1 LNNGADVLLTV
12 LGCSGS
18 IPGPGAAASGYL
30 VEADGFTLALEFG
43 NGVLARF
50 QEERPLF
57 SMGALVL
64 SHLHPDHCIDVSSLY
79 VARKYH
85 PVPPSEPLPV
95 YAPAEAPSRFVAAY
109 APNAAER
116 SSLDFTGIFSF
127 RELGSRVRIG
137 PFTVDSAVVAHPCET
152 YGFRISWGG
161 VSLAYTGDSGPCP
174 ALDELADGVD
184 VLLSEAS
191 WTHAPDRLPGLHLS
205 GREAGELAAR
215 AGVGRLL
222 ITHVPPWTSR
232 EDVLKEAQSAFDG
245 PCELVVEGG
254 RYEVGERA

>member
-1 LNNGADVLLTV
+1 MLLTV

-30 VEADGFTLALEFG
+30 LEAGGFTLALEFG
-43 NGVLARF
+43 NGVLSRF

-57 SMGALVL
+57 SMDALVL

-85 PVPPSEPLPV
+85 PSPPSEVLPV
-95 YAPAEAPSRFVAAY
+95 FAPAEAHSRFVAGY
-109 APNAAER
+109 APDAAER
-116 SSLDFTGIFSF
+116 ASLDFGDVFAF
-127 RELGSRVRIG
+127 HPLADGAAVRIG
-137 PFTVDSAVVAHPCET
+137 PFTVEPALVAHPCEA
-152 YGFRISWGG
+152 YGFRISCGG
-161 VSLAYTGDSGPCP
+161 VSLAYTGDSGPCE
-174 ALDELADGVD
+174 ALETVSAGVD

-191 WTHAPDRLPGLHLS
+191 WTHAPERQPDLHLS
-205 GREAGELAAR
+205 GRQAGELAAR
-215 AGVGRLL
+215 AGAGRLL

-232 EDVLKEAQSAFDG
+232 EAVLKEAQSAFDG

-254 RYEVGERA
+254 RYEVGEQA

>member
-1 LNNGADVLLTV
+1 VLLTV

-30 VEADGFTLALEFG
+30 LEAGGFTLALEFG
-43 NGVLARF
+43 NGVLSRF

-57 SMGALVL
+57 SMDALVL

-85 PVPPSEPLPV
+85 PSPPAAALPV

-109 APNAAER
+109 APNEAER
-116 SSLDFTGIFSF
+116 SSLDFSDVFAFHG
-127 RELGSRVRIG
+127 LGSTVRIG
-137 PFTVDSAVVAHPCET
+137 PFTVDSEVVAHPCEA
-152 YGFRISWGG
+152 YGFRISCDG
-161 VSLAYTGDSGPCP
+161 VSLAYTGDSGPCD
-174 ALDELADGVD
+174 ALDSLASGVD

-191 WTHAPDRLPGLHLS
+191 WTHAPNRQTGLHMS
-205 GREAGELAAR
+205 GLEAGELAAR
-215 AGVGRLL
+215 AGAGRLL

-232 EDVLKEAQSAFDG
+232 EDVLTEARSAFDG
-245 PCELVVEGG
+245 PCELVVQGG

>member
-1 LNNGADVLLTV
+1 MLLTV

-30 VEADGFTLALEFG
+30 LEAGGCTLVLEFG
-43 NGVLARF
+43 NGVLSRF

-57 SMGALVL
+57 SMDALVL
-64 SHLHPDHCIDVSSLY
+64 SHLHPDHCVDVSSLY

-85 PVPPSEPLPV
+85 PSPPSGPLPV

-116 SSLDFTGIFSF
+116 ASLDFSDVFDF
-127 RELGSRVRIG
+127 RGLGSTVRIG
-137 PFTVDSAVVAHPCET
+137 PFTVDSAVVDHPCEA
-152 YGFRISWGG
+152 YGFRIAAGG
-161 VSLAYTGDSGPCP
+161 VTVAYTGDSGPCA
-174 ALDELADGVD
+174 ALDSLAEGVD

-191 WTHAPDRLPGLHLS
+191 WTHAPDRQTGLHMS
-205 GREAGELAAR
+205 GREAGELATR
-215 AGVGRLL
+215 AGAGRLL

-232 EDVLKEAQSAFDG
+232 EDVLKEAQSVFDG
-245 PCELVVEGG
+245 PCELVVQGG
-254 RYEVGERA
+254 RYELGRTDDPR

>member
-1 LNNGADVLLTV
+1 MLLTV

-30 VEADGFTLALEFG
+30 LEADGFTLVLEFG
-43 NGVLARF
+43 NGVLSRF

-57 SMGALVL
+57 SMDALVL
-64 SHLHPDHCIDVSSLY
+64 SHLHPDHCVDVSSLY

-85 PVPPSEPLPV
+85 PEPPPGPLPV

-109 APNAAER
+109 APNEAER
-116 SSLDFTGIFSF
+116 SSLDFTDVFSF
-127 RELGSRVRIG
+127 HGLGSKVEIG
-137 PFTVDSAVVAHPCET
+137 PFTVDSAVVAHPCEA
-152 YGFRISWGG
+152 YGFRISCGG
-161 VSLAYTGDSGPCP
+161 VTLAYTGDSGPCE
-174 ALDELADGVD
+174 ALDSLADGVD

-191 WTHAPDRLPGLHLS
+191 WTHAPGRQPDLHLS
-205 GREAGELAAR
+205 GREAGELARR

-232 EDVLKEAQSAFDG
+232 DAVLEEARSAFG
-245 PCELVVEGG
+245 GRSELVVQGG
-254 RYEVGERA
+254 RYEVGERT

>member
-1 LNNGADVLLTV
+1 VLLTV

-30 VEADGFTLALEFG
+30 LEADGFTLALEFG
-43 NGVLARF
+43 NGVLSRF

-57 SMGALVL
+57 SMDALVL

-85 PVPPSEPLPV
+85 PSPPDGLLPV
-95 YAPAEAPSRFVAAY
+95 HAPAEAPSRFVAAY
-109 APNAAER
+109 APDAAER
-116 SSLDFTGIFSF
+116 SSLDFSDVFAF
-127 RELGSRVRIG
+127 HALGSTVHIG
-137 PFTVDSAVVAHPCET
+137 PFTVESALVAHPCEA
-152 YGFRISWGG
+152 YGFRISCGD
-161 VSLAYTGDSGPCP
+161 VSLAYTGDSGPCE
-174 ALDELADGVD
+174 ALDTLSSGVD

-191 WTHAPDRLPGLHLS
+191 WTHTPERQPDLHLS
-205 GREAGELAAR
+205 GRQAGELAAR

-232 EDVLKEAQSAFDG
+232 EDVLKEAKSAFDG

-254 RYEVGERA
+254 RYEVGEQA

>member
-1 LNNGADVLLTV
+1 MLLTV

-30 VEADGFTLALEFG
+30 LEAEGFTLALEFG
-43 NGVLARF
+43 NGVLSRF

-57 SMGALVL
+57 SMDALVL
-64 SHLHPDHCIDVSSLY
+64 SHLHPDHCVDVSSLY

-85 PVPPSEPLPV
+85 PVPPASALPV

-116 SSLDFTGIFSF
+116 SSLDFSDVFDFHG
-127 RELGSRVRIG
+127 LGSRVEIG
-137 PFTVDSAVVAHPCET
+137 PFTVDSAVVAHPCEA
-152 YGFRISWGG
+152 YGFRISHGG
-161 VSLAYTGDSGPCP
+161 VTLAYTGDSGPCA
-174 ALDELADGVD
+174 ALDVLAASAD

-191 WTHAPDRLPGLHLS
+191 WTHAPDRQPDLHLS
-205 GREAGELAAR
+205 GREAGELAER

-232 EDVLKEAQSAFDG
+232 EDVLEEARSAFGG
-245 PCELVVEGG
+245 PSELVVQGG
-254 RYEVGERA
+254 RYEVGERT

>member
-1 LNNGADVLLTV
+1 MLLTV

-30 VEADGFTLALEFG
+30 LDADGFTLALEFG
-43 NGVLARF
+43 NGVLSRF

-57 SMGALVL
+57 SMDALVL

-85 PVPPSEPLPV
+85 PSPPAEVLPV

-109 APNAAER
+109 APNELER
-116 SSLDFTGIFSF
+116 SQLDFADVFDF
-127 RELGSRVRIG
+127 HELGSTVRIG
-137 PFTVDSAVVAHPCET
+137 PFTVESALVAHPCEA
-152 YGFRISWGG
+152 YGFRISCGD
-161 VSLAYTGDSGPCP
+161 VTLAYTGDSGPCL
-174 ALDELADGVD
+174 ALDALASGVD

-191 WTHAPDRLPGLHLS
+191 WTHAPDRVEGLHMS
-205 GREAGELAAR
+205 GLEAGELAAR
-215 AGVGRLL
+215 AGAGRLL

-232 EDVLKEAQSAFDG
+232 EDVLREAKSAFGG

-254 RYEVGERA
+254 RYEVGEQA

>member
-1 LNNGADVLLTV
+1 VLLTV

-30 VEADGFTLALEFG
+30 LEADGCTLVLEFG
-43 NGVLARF
+43 NGVLSRF

-57 SMGALVL
+57 SMDALVL
-64 SHLHPDHCIDVSSLY
+64 SHLHPDHCVDVSSLY

-85 PVPPSEPLPV
+85 PLPPSGPLPV

-116 SSLDFTGIFSF
+116 ASLDFSDVFDF
-127 RELGSRVRIG
+127 RGLGATIQIG
-137 PFTVDSAVVAHPCET
+137 PFTVDSAVVDHPCEA
-152 YGFRISWGG
+152 YGFRISAGD
-161 VSLAYTGDSGPCP
+161 VTLAYTGDSGPCA
-174 ALDELADGVD
+174 ALDSLAEGVD

-191 WTHAPDRLPGLHLS
+191 WTHAPDRQTGLHMS
-205 GREAGELAAR
+205 GREAGELATR
-215 AGVGRLL
+215 AGAGRLL

-245 PCELVVEGG
+245 PCELVVQGG
-254 RYEVGERA
+254 RYELGGTDDPR

>member
-1 LNNGADVLLTV
+1 MLLTV

-43 NGVLARF
+43 NGVLSRF
-50 QEERPLF
+50 QEERSLF
-57 SMGALVL
+57 SMDALVL

-85 PVPPSEPLPV
+85 PLPPSGPLPV
-95 YAPAEAPSRFVAAY
+95 YAPAEAHSRFVAAY
-109 APNAAER
+109 APNEAER
-116 SSLDFTGIFSF
+116 SSLDFSDVFSF
-127 RELGSRVRIG
+127 RELGSPVRIG

-152 YGFRISWGG
+152 YGFRISCGG
-161 VSLAYTGDSGPCP
+161 VSLAYTGDSGPCA
-174 ALDELADGVD
+174 ALDSLASGVD

-191 WTHAPDRLPGLHLS
+191 WTHAPDRQPGLHMS
-205 GREAGELAAR
+205 GREAGELASRSGAR
-215 AGVGRLL
+215 RLL

-232 EDVLKEAQSAFDG
+232 DDVLEEAKAAFDG
-245 PCELVVEGG
+245 PCELVVQGG
-254 RYEVGERA
+254 RYEVGEN

>member
-1 LNNGADVLLTV
+1 MLLTV

-30 VEADGFTLALEFG
+30 LEADGFTLALEFG
-43 NGVLARF
+43 NGVLSRF

-57 SMGALVL
+57 SMDALVL

-85 PVPPSEPLPV
+85 PQPPASVLPV
-95 YAPAEAPSRFVAAY
+95 YAPSEAPTRFAAAY
-109 APNAAER
+109 APDAAER
-116 SSLDFTGIFSF
+116 SSLDLSDVFSF
-127 RELGSRVRIG
+127 HGLGSPVRIG
-137 PFTVDSAVVAHPCET
+137 PFTVDSAVVAHPCEA
-152 YGFRISWGG
+152 YGFRISYGG
-161 VSLAYTGDSGPCP
+161 VSLAYTGDSGPCD
-174 ALDELADGVD
+174 ALNTLASGVD

-191 WTHAPDRLPGLHLS
+191 WTHAPDRQPDLHLS

-215 AGVGRLL
+215 AGAGRLL

-232 EDVLKEAQSAFDG
+232 EDVLEEARSVFGG
-245 PCELVVEGG
+245 PCELVVQGG
-254 RYEVGERA
+254 RYEVGEST

>member
-1 LNNGADVLLTV
+1 MLLTV

-30 VEADGFTLALEFG
+30 LEADGFTLVLEFG
-43 NGVLARF
+43 NGVLSRF

-57 SMGALVL
+57 AMDALVL

-85 PVPPSEPLPV
+85 PSPPGSVLPV
-95 YAPAEAPSRFVAAY
+95 YAPAEAHSRFIAAY
-109 APNAAER
+109 APNEEER
-116 SSLDFTGIFSF
+116 SSLDFTDVFAF
-127 RELGSRVRIG
+127 HPLGSPVRIG
-137 PFTVDSAVVAHPCET
+137 PFTVDSALVDHPCEA
-152 YGFRISWGG
+152 YGFRISCGG

-174 ALDELADGVD
+174 ALDSLADGVD

-191 WTHAPDRLPGLHLS
+191 WTHAPGRQTGLHMS

-215 AGVGRLL
+215 AGVRRLL

-232 EDVLKEAQSAFDG
+232 EAVLKEAQAVFEG
-245 PCELVVEGG
+245 PSELVVEGG
-254 RYEVGERA
+254 RYEVGESA

>member
-1 LNNGADVLLTV
+1 MLLTV

-30 VEADGFTLALEFG
+30 VEADGFTLVLEFG
-43 NGVLARF
+43 NGVLSRF

-57 SMGALVL
+57 SMDALVL
-64 SHLHPDHCIDVSSLY
+64 SHLHPDHCVDVSSLY

-85 PVPPSEPLPV
+85 PVPPLERLPV
-95 YAPAEAPSRFVAAY
+95 YAPAEAPSRFIAAY

-116 SSLDFTGIFSF
+116 SSLDFTDVFTFHG
-127 RELGSRVRIG
+127 LGSRVQIG
-137 PFTVDSAVVAHPCET
+137 PFTVDSALVAHPCEA
-152 YGFRISWGG
+152 YGFRISCGD
-161 VSLAYTGDSGPCP
+161 VSLAYTGDSGVCA
-174 ALDELADGVD
+174 ALDSLADGVD

-191 WTHAPDRLPGLHLS
+191 WTHAPDCVADLHLS

-215 AGVGRLL
+215 AGAGRLL
-222 ITHVPPWTSR
+222 ITHVPPWTSA
-232 EDVLKEAQSAFDG
+232 EDVLKEAQDAFEG

-254 RYEVGERA
+254 RYEVGES

>member
-1 LNNGADVLLTV
+1 MLLTV

-30 VEADGFTLALEFG
+30 LEAGGCTLVLEFG
-43 NGVLARF
+43 NGVLSRF

-57 SMGALVL
+57 AMDALVL
-64 SHLHPDHCIDVSSLY
+64 SHLHPDHCVDVSSLY

-85 PVPPSEPLPV
+85 PSPPSGSLPV

-116 SSLDFTGIFSF
+116 ASLDFSDVFDF
-127 RELGSRVRIG
+127 RGLGSTVRIG
-137 PFTVDSAVVAHPCET
+137 PFTVDSAVVDHPCEA
-152 YGFRISWGG
+152 YGFRISAGG
-161 VSLAYTGDSGPCP
+161 VTLAYTGDSGPCA
-174 ALDELADGVD
+174 ALDSLAEGVD

-191 WTHAPDRLPGLHLS
+191 WTHAPDRQTGLHMS

-215 AGVGRLL
+215 AGAGRLL

-245 PCELVVEGG
+245 PCELVVQGG
-254 RYEVGERA
+254 RYELGRTDDPR

>member
-1 LNNGADVLLTV
+1 MLLTV

-30 VEADGFTLALEFG
+30 LEAGGCTLVLEFG
-43 NGVLARF
+43 NGVLSRF

-57 SMGALVL
+57 SMDALVL
-64 SHLHPDHCIDVSSLY
+64 SHLHPDHCVDVSSLY

-85 PVPPSEPLPV
+85 PSPPSGPLPV

-116 SSLDFTGIFSF
+116 ASLDFSDVFDF
-127 RELGSRVRIG
+127 RGLGSTVRIG
-137 PFTVDSAVVAHPCET
+137 PFTVDSAVVDHPCEA
-152 YGFRISWGG
+152 YGFRISAGD
-161 VSLAYTGDSGPCP
+161 VTLAYTGDSGPCT
-174 ALDELADGVD
+174 ALDSLAEGVD

-191 WTHAPDRLPGLHLS
+191 WTHAPDRQTGLHMS
-205 GREAGELAAR
+205 GREAGELATR
-215 AGVGRLL
+215 AGAGRLL

-245 PCELVVEGG
+245 PCELVVQGG
-254 RYEVGERA
+254 RYELGRTDDPR

>member
-1 LNNGADVLLTV
+1 MLLTV

-30 VEADGFTLALEFG
+30 LEAGGCTLVLEFG
-43 NGVLARF
+43 NGVLSRF

-57 SMGALVL
+57 SMDALVL
-64 SHLHPDHCIDVSSLY
+64 SHLHPDHCVDVSSLY

-85 PVPPSEPLPV
+85 PVPPSGPLPV

-116 SSLDFTGIFSF
+116 ASLDFSDVFDF
-127 RELGSRVRIG
+127 RGLGSTVRIG
-137 PFTVDSAVVAHPCET
+137 PFTVDSAVVDHPCEA
-152 YGFRISWGG
+152 YGFRISAGG
-161 VSLAYTGDSGPCP
+161 VTLAYTGDSGPCA
-174 ALDELADGVD
+174 ALDSLAEGVD

-191 WTHAPDRLPGLHLS
+191 WTHAPDRQTGLHMS

-215 AGVGRLL
+215 AGAGRLL

-245 PCELVVEGG
+245 PCELVVQGG
-254 RYEVGERA
+254 RYELGRTDDPR

>member
-1 LNNGADVLLTV
+1 MLLTV

-30 VEADGFTLALEFG
+30 LEADGFTLALEFG
-43 NGVLARF
+43 NGVLSRF

-57 SMGALVL
+57 SMDALVL

-85 PVPPSEPLPV
+85 PSPPAAVLPV
-95 YAPAEAPSRFVAAY
+95 YAPAEAHSRFAAAY
-109 APNAAER
+109 APNEAER
-116 SSLDFTGIFSF
+116 SALDLGDVFSF
-127 RELGSRVRIG
+127 HRLGSPVRIG
-137 PFTVDSAVVAHPCET
+137 PFTVDSAIVAHPCEA
-152 YGFRISWGG
+152 YGFRISCGG
-161 VSLAYTGDSGPCP
+161 VSLAYTGDSGPCE
-174 ALDELADGVD
+174 ALEELSAGVD

-191 WTHAPDRLPGLHLS
+191 WTHSPDRQRDLHMS

-215 AGVGRLL
+215 AGAGRLL
-222 ITHVPPWTSR
+222 VTHVPPWTSR
-232 EDVLKEAQSAFDG
+232 EDVLKEAKAAFGG
-245 PCELVVEGG
+245 PCDLVVEGG

>member
-1 LNNGADVLLTV
+1 MLLTV

-30 VEADGFTLALEFG
+30 LEAGGCTLVLEFG
-43 NGVLARF
+43 NGVLSRF

-57 SMGALVL
+57 SMDALVL
-64 SHLHPDHCIDVSSLY
+64 SHLHPDHCVDVSSLY

-85 PVPPSEPLPV
+85 PSPPSGPLPV

-116 SSLDFTGIFSF
+116 ASLDFSDVFDF
-127 RELGSRVRIG
+127 RGLGSTVRIG
-137 PFTVDSAVVAHPCET
+137 PFTVDSEVVDHPCEA
-152 YGFRISWGG
+152 YGFRITAGD
-161 VSLAYTGDSGPCP
+161 VTLAYTGDSGPCA
-174 ALDELADGVD
+174 ALDLLAEGVD

-191 WTHAPDRLPGLHLS
+191 WTHAPDRQTGLHMS
-205 GREAGELAAR
+205 GREAGELATR
-215 AGVGRLL
+215 AGAGRLL

-232 EDVLKEAQSAFDG
+232 EDVLKEAESAFDG
-245 PCELVVEGG
+245 PCELVVQGG
-254 RYEVGERA
+254 RYELGRTDDPR

>member
-1 LNNGADVLLTV
+1 MLLTV

-30 VEADGFTLALEFG
+30 LEAGGFTLALEFG
-43 NGVLARF
+43 NGVLSRF

-57 SMGALVL
+57 SMDALVL

-85 PVPPSEPLPV
+85 PSPPSGLLPIH
-95 YAPAEAPSRFVAAY
+95 APVEAHSRFVAAY
-109 APNAAER
+109 APDAAER
-116 SSLDFTGIFSF
+116 SSLDFSDVFSF
-127 RELGSRVRIG
+127 HPLGSTVHIG
-137 PFTVDSAVVAHPCET
+137 PFTVESALVAHPCEA
-152 YGFRISWGG
+152 YGFRISCGG
-161 VSLAYTGDSGPCP
+161 VSLAYTGDSGPCD
-174 ALDELADGVD
+174 ALDSLSSGVD

-191 WTHAPDRLPGLHLS
+191 WTHTPERQPGLHMS
-205 GREAGELAAR
+205 GRQVGELAAR

-232 EDVLKEAQSAFDG
+232 EDVLKEAKSAFDG

-254 RYEVGERA
+254 RYEVGEQA

>member
-1 LNNGADVLLTV
+1 MLLTV

-116 SSLDFTGIFSF
+116 SSLDFGDIFSF

-161 VSLAYTGDSGPCP
+161 ASLAYTGDSGPCP

-191 WTHAPDRLPGLHLS
+191 WTHTPDRLPGLHLS

>member
-1 LNNGADVLLTV
+1 MLLTV

-30 VEADGFTLALEFG
+30 LEADGFTLALEFG
-43 NGVLARF
+43 NGVLSRF

-57 SMGALVL
+57 SMDALVL

-85 PVPPSEPLPV
+85 PVPPSGPLPV

-116 SSLDFTGIFSF
+116 SSLDFSDVFSF
-127 RELGSRVRIG
+127 HGLGSRVQIG
-137 PFTVDSAVVAHPCET
+137 PFTVDSAVVAHPCEA
-152 YGFRISWGG
+152 YGFRISCGG
-161 VSLAYTGDSGPCP
+161 VSLAYTGDSGVCA
-174 ALDELADGVD
+174 ALDSLAAGVD

-191 WTHAPDRLPGLHLS
+191 WTHAVDRQPDLHMS

-215 AGVGRLL
+215 AGAGRLL

-232 EDVLKEAQSAFDG
+232 EDVLEEARAAFDG
-245 PCELVVEGG
+245 PGELVVQGG
-254 RYEVGERA
+254 RYEVGE